1 MTASFASPLRR
12 VFLWTLC
19 ATAILPLVVFKGLA
33 HPFETPREIVFRV
46 LMALLAPV
54 ACLVWLREGG
64 ARRLGFLGWSV
75 VAVFVT
81 GLLSTIFSVDPG
93 TSFWGFAERLTG
105 FLTIALC
112 IFFGTA
118 LRLLFRD
125 VKARFRFLCVWL
137 GAWGIVTVWAI
148 IEFFAPGY
156 WSQFHGGEQ
165 RVIATIGNPIFLAGG
180 LLLAIGTAGTA
191 LLSLKTF
198 RYRAP
203 VAALAVCAGVLAIF
217 FTQTRGAYVGLAGG
231 AIVGGIALA
240 FWASDRWLRAVGI
253 GIPLAACIGVLFLFF
268 FRETATVRY
277 FSPLYRA
284 ASVFSLTTNDASRI
298 QRFQLWRVAMAAVAA
313 RPFVGWGLENFDT
326 ALDRLYD
333 PAITRYGVANSVSD
347 RAHNAYL
354 DTAAVAG
361 IPGMLAYLGFL
372 TALVVLIIRA
382 RRERC
387 LSGSAAA
394 FAIGSLAAYAIGNV
408 TAFDTH
414 ATYFGL
420 AVAAAT
426 LSSLVTTGDAHTSLK
441 KNVIPEWF
449 VVAPVCGASL
459 LLFVCGVVPLA
470 RGSALV
476 HEAIFAE
483 NSQQLLSAAN
493 TLPTFW
499 NPYRAHQAQRI
510 ANEIFKAVGN
520 ALPRGRDAEPLLKA
534 AERTMRDATRAR
546 PNNFSVRF
554 TLANIVTL
562 QVTRGYRPTAD
573 ALALLEEARLLAPLR
588 QITDFQVGNLLLVEQ
603 KPDEAVAV
611 FERALALDTSV
622 AEAHWHV
629 ARGLAAAGN
638 EQRAAE
644 EFHTALLGGFGE
656 QRPGQEYAVAIN
668 ALLSRHA
675 LMDVYQLYQRWAAVE
690 PENANVFASY
700 AVAAVQTGH
709 VEEAIAALRR
719 AVALDPTLQ
728 GDAAAFIEEYHL
740 SGTALP
746 PEE

>member
-1 MTASFASPLRR
+1 MTTSFASPLRR
-12 VFLWTLC
+12 VFLWVLC

-75 VAVFVT
+75 VAVLVT

-105 FLTIALC
+105 FLTLALC

-165 RVIATIGNPIFLAGG
+165 RVVATIGNPIFLAGG
-180 LLLAIGTAGTA
+180 LLLATGTTGTA
-191 LLSLKTF
+191 LLSSKPF
-198 RYRAP
+198 RYRVP
-203 VAALAVCAGVLAIF
+203 VAVLAVCAGILAIF
-217 FTQTRGAYVGLAGG
+217 FTQTRGAYVGLAVG
-231 AIVGGIALA
+231 AVVGGIALA
-240 FWASDRWLRAVGI
+240 FWTSDRWLRAVGV
-253 GIPLAACIGVLFLFF
+253 GIPLVVCVGVLFLFF

-313 RPFVGWGLENFDT
+313 RPLVGWGLENFDT

-354 DTAAVAG
+354 DTAVVAG
-361 IPGMLAYLGFL
+361 IPGMLAYLSFL
-372 TALVVLIIRA
+372 TALVALIVRA
-382 RRERC
+382 RRLRRMP
-387 LSGSAAA
+387 GPAAA
-394 FAIGSLAAYAIGNV
+394 LAIGSLVAYAISNV

-420 AVAAAT
+420 TVAAAT
-426 LSSLVTTGDAHTSLK
+426 LSSLVTTGDMNALPK
-441 KNVIPEWF
+441 KNVVPEWF
-449 VVAPVCGASL
+449 VVVPVCGVSL
-459 LLFVCGVVPLA
+459 LLFVCGVIPLA

-476 HEAIFAE
+476 HETIFAE
-483 NSQQLLSAAN
+483 NSAQLLDAAK

-534 AERTMRDATRAR
+534 AESMMRDAIHAR

-622 AEAHWHV
+622 AEAHWHL

-668 ALLSRHA
+668 ALLSRHV
-675 LMDVYQLYQRWAAVE
+675 LTDVYQLYERWTVVE

-709 VEEAIAALRR
+709 VEEAIAALQR

-728 GDAAAFIEEYHL
+728 RDAAAFIEEYHL